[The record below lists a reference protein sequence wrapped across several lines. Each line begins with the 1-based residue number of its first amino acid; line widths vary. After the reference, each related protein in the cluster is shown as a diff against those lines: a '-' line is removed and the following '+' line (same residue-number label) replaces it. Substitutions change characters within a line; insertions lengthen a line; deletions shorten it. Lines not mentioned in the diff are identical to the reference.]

1 VTAVAERPNLSPTT
15 RVAIIEDNDSTARS
29 MRLMLGRVLTP
40 VRVDIRSNMDDMLA
54 EVAAGFDCAVF
65 DHRLGGSPG
74 AAVNYTGAKA
84 AYYCEVPSILISTYL
99 DDDTTAIRQ
108 YQAKIPRVLNR
119 LDSAG
124 KPEMVRDAL
133 ADATAEKAGHVRPDR
148 VPYRTIVRVVEVQPA
163 AVPRARVVV
172 TAWRPDEPVSLPA
185 GMISEATGR
194 SLAGLTGQ
202 RFVADVNIYAASGT
216 DLFFGNFSEAT
227 DLPPEWM
234 PANG

>member
-1 VTAVAERPNLSPTT
+1 MTSVAERPKLSPST
-15 RVAIIEDNDSTARS
+15 RVAIIEDNDSTADA
-29 MRLMLGRVLTP
+29 MRLMLGRFLTP
-40 VRVDIRSNMDDMLA
+40 VRVDVRPNMDDMLA
-54 EVAAGFDCAVF
+54 EVAASFDCAVF
-65 DHRLGGSPG
+65 DHRLGGSVG
-74 AAVNYTGAKA
+74 APVNYTGAKA

-133 ADATAEKAGHVRPDR
+133 ADATAEKAGRVRPDR

-172 TAWRPDEPVSLPA
+172 TAWRPNEPVSLPA
-185 GMISEATGR
+185 SMICDATGR
-194 SLAGLTGQ
+194 SLAALPGQ
-202 RFVADVNIYAASGT
+202 RFVADVNIYATSGK
-216 DLFFGNFSEAT
+216 DLYFGSFAEVS
-227 DLPPEWM
+227 DPPSDWM
-234 PANG
+234 PAHG